1 MSKTSNIET
10 KMAKLRELVAWFE
23 GDEFRLEQANEKF
36 VAATKLAKG
45 IETELS
51 EMKNTIT
58 VLKESFDK

>member
-36 VAATKLAKG
+36 VAATKLAK
-45 IETELS
+45 ETELS